1 MWLLN
6 YQSEEVRIQEGEKA
20 IFYFILLLARR
31 SKGFFPIIGAEHN
44 LCQAFFPSRFLFQGA
59 FQETEYFERPLHY
72 AMQSEDKLNISLTAH
87 VLIAL
92 TETADK
98 LTGDVKRFSNT
109 GQCLAPSGA
118 QGVTMS
124 ACSSTPNLSGALVS
138 LWSLLRVFQVS
149 FRLFSR

>member
-1 MWLLN
+1 
-6 YQSEEVRIQEGEKA
+6 
-20 IFYFILLLARR
+20 
-31 SKGFFPIIGAEHN
+31 
-44 LCQAFFPSRFLFQGA
+44 
-59 FQETEYFERPLHY
+59 
-72 AMQSEDKLNISLTAH
+72 MQSEDKLNISLTAH

-109 GQCLAPSGA
+109 GQFLAPSGA

-124 ACSSTPNLSGALVS
+124 ACSSTPNLSRALVS